1 MLGHLHMHAPDLPFV
16 STKLSKE
23 KITRLSHVIS
33 KFLSEDDLVEFHDD
47 PNEIRLT
54 VVRVIN
60 DEMKRDNDI
69 DRVVKRKIE
78 THKRPIIEGSREW
91 DILYKKYFEEEVS
104 RLRRFSE

>member
-1 MLGHLHMHAPDLPFV
+1 MGYMHQSDVGFV
-16 STKLSKE
+16 SSKLSRE
-23 KITRLSHVIS
+23 KINHLSHVIA

-54 VVRVIN
+54 VLKVIQS
-60 DEMKRDNDI
+60 EMRRDSDI
-69 DRVVKRKIE
+69 DHAVRKKIE
-78 THKRPIIEGSREW
+78 GHKRPIIEGSREW